1 MFGPGKPCRS
11 QVGRFSF
18 RCEFSHLRTLTHV
31 WENRNPAFSSDS
43 VLKAQFRTQTGMG
56 FAT

>member
-18 RCEFSHLRTLTHV
+18 RREFSHLRTLTHV
-31 WENRNPAFSSDS
+31 RENRNPAFSSDS